1 MIAGANGVLNSTD
14 FFDSLAP
21 SGIDRTSL
29 SSVAGGRLIAVC
41 STLAVLLLR
50 TPAIL
55 IRRIK

>member
-29 SSVAGGRLIAVC
+29 FSVAGAVDRGVQHTC
-41 STLAVLLLR
+41 SAVAADSR
-50 TPAIL
+50 DTHPPH
-55 IRRIK
+55 